1 MMGKARSV
9 IQSSGVVVAALMAV
23 SVGLSTPTSAA
34 PGGSEG
40 KAPPAAS
47 TEMRAP
53 ALPEVSA
60 ARTSVDPA
68 GYWTPEKM
76 ASAESADEVA
86 DDGVG
91 QQPAVQS
98 KSTPKDKPGT
108 ASTPVAATQ
117 PQDGLQAQATP
128 VPTTVGKL
136 FFVNAAG
143 RDSVCTAATIN
154 SGDKDLIETAGHCVY
169 TAQVGWHSN
178 ILFAPA
184 YFNGVS
190 HLGTYSW
197 RTART
202 FNAWINDGNYNYDQ
216 AFVELNPRNGVR
228 VVDAVGGNGLNY
240 NYPTNQPNVR
250 IWGYP
255 AEGNYNGE
263 LPYYCDGPTTD
274 RSIWNSDAQMVC
286 DMTGGASGGPWL
298 NSRISADLGYVFAV
312 TSRRT
317 TSGTPYLLAV
327 PHTTDTKT
335 MYDLMG

>member
-1 MMGKARSV
+1 MRSARGA
-9 IQSSGVVVAALMAV
+9 IQRSGVVLAAVMAV
-23 SVGLSTPTSAA
+23 SVGLTAPASAA
-34 PGGSEG
+34 PGGPDR
-40 KAPPAAS
+40 KALPAES

-60 ARTSVDPA
+60 RSTSVDPT
-68 GYWTPEKM
+68 GYWTQEKM
-76 ASAESADEVA
+76 ASAVSADELA
-86 DDGVG
+86 TEQVG
-91 QQPAVQS
+91 QQSVPQPRSAP
-98 KSTPKDKPGT
+98 TGKPGT
-108 ASTPVAATQ
+108 ASEPVLPTQ
-117 PQDGLQAQATP
+117 PQDGLQAQATA
-128 VPTTVGKL
+128 VPRTVGKL

-143 RDSVCTAATIN
+143 RNSVCTAATIN

-169 TAQVGWHSN
+169 TAKAGWHSN

-184 YFNGVS
+184 YYNGVS
-190 HLGTYSW
+190 YLGTYNW
-197 RTART
+197 RSART
-202 FNAWINDGNYNYDQ
+202 FSAWINDGNYNYDQ
-216 AFVELNPRNGVR
+216 AFVELYPRNGVR

-240 NYPTNQPNVR
+240 NYPTDQPNVR

-255 AEGNYNGE
+255 AEGQYNGE

-274 RSIWNSDAQMVC
+274 RSLFNSDAQMPC

-298 NSRISADLGYVFAV
+298 NSRISTDLGYVFAV

-327 PHTTDTKT
+327 PHTSDTKA